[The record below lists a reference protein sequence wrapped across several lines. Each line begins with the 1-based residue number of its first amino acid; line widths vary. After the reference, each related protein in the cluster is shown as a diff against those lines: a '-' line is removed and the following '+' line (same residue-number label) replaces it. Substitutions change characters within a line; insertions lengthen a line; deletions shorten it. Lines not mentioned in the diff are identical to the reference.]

1 MTGSAISV
9 ELIGSEQQPVVVI
22 DDFAPRPD
30 TLVND
35 AGMLS
40 FAPMG
45 IHYPGIRA
53 NIARRMLT
61 PLLTPLVS
69 TIADVFGYV
78 ATEITDAFYSLV
90 TTPPDALTPIQ
101 RIPHFDGVEP
111 SRLAL
116 LHYLAPDA
124 PGGTAFYRHRS
135 TGYDSVTVER
145 LPSYRSMLDADF
157 ANAGLPPPAYIDGDT
172 DIFEQIARFEG
183 RFNRAILY
191 RGNSLHCAWLPEG
204 TALTADPAA
213 GRLTANIFL
222 EGS

>member
-1 MTGSAISV
+1 MTSRITSV
-9 ELIGSEQQPVVVI
+9 ELIGTERQPVVVI
-22 DDFAPRPD
+22 DDFAPCPD

-61 PLLTPLVS
+61 PLLVPLAS
-69 TIADVFGYV
+69 TIGEVFGYGN
-78 ATEITDAFYSLV
+78 TEITDAFYSIV
-90 TTPPDALTPIQ
+90 TTAPEALTPIQ

-111 SRLAL
+111 NRLAL

-135 TGYDSVTVER
+135 TGYESVTAAR
-145 LPSYRSMLDADF
+145 LPSYRAELDADL
-157 ANAGLPPPAYIDGDT
+157 ARAGLPPPAYIDGDT
-172 DIFEQIARFEG
+172 EIFEQIARFEG
-183 RFNRAILY
+183 LFNRAILY

-204 TALTADPAA
+204 TLFSADPAV

>member
-1 MTGSAISV
+1 MSSGTISIQ
-9 ELIGSEQQPVVVI
+9 LIGTERHPVVII
-22 DDFAPRPD
+22 DEFAPRPQM
-30 TLVND
+30 LVND
-35 AGMLS
+35 AAMLS

-61 PLLTPLVS
+61 PLLAPLAPIIS
-69 TIADVFGYV
+69 DVFGYGV
-78 ATEITDAFYSLV
+78 TEITDAFYSLV
-90 TTPPDALTPIQ
+90 TTDPDALTPIQ

-135 TGYDSVTVER
+135 TGYETVTAER
-145 LPSYRSMLDADF
+145 LPDYGRALDADL
-157 ANAGLPPPAYIDGDT
+157 AKAGMPAPAYIDGDT
-172 DIFEQIARFEG
+172 PIFDQITQFEG

-191 RGNSLHCAWLPEG
+191 RGNSLHCAWLPER
-204 TALTADPAA
+204 TVFSADPGV
-213 GRLTANIFL
+213 GRLTSNIFL
-222 EGS
+222 KGF